1 MLKYYRSRFAR
12 FSTVS
17 LLGLSTIHS
26 AFAGHHYKRAEAAAA
41 LAADNALADIDHI
54 IVIYQE
60 NWTFDGLY
68 GSFPGANNLANASTA
83 STTQIDRLNGTALS
97 SEFGGAY
104 NNPAYVASGSSAIQ
118 AQTTNPPPPLTA
130 DSATGV
136 ADTRFPVGLNT
147 LAPFLASS
155 YVDPTMLTGDIYHRY
170 WQEQFQI
177 AGAVSNAG
185 TDSRNGSNSGFVTW
199 SDNPGLVMSHYDAT
213 DLPEGLL
220 AQQYTICD
228 NFFHSAFGGSF
239 LNHQWLIAAA
249 TPVYNNMPVS
259 NNGNIAYLDST
270 GLFVLN
276 ANGTA
281 AGKFVRD
288 GSITP
293 VAGDQITVTLNG
305 VSTPVTLTAANTQAY
320 DGAAGTVF
328 DKHYVVNTTRSVN
341 LGGNGE
347 NGYPGNGTAPIVSLL
362 PSQNDSNP
370 SNANSDTR
378 PYIPNIGDTLS
389 QNNVSWKWYSGGFNQ
404 MLAYSGSN
412 PSPTTSPS
420 YASVNASLQLQ
431 YHHQPFV
438 YFDNYAPFDTAHT
451 VPPAY
456 VGGFAGT
463 GTAGLSAGQTN
474 VTRAQNSAAHVQD
487 ETNFFTDVQN
497 NTLPAV
503 TFIKPVGVN
512 NEHPGYAA
520 LQLGQQHVASIV
532 QAVQNNPALWA
543 HTAIV
548 ITYDEHGGRWDHVT
562 PPARDIWGPGERV
575 PCIVISPF
583 ARKGFVNSTQLDT
596 SSILAT
602 IEQRFVPGQHTN
614 PLTANAT
621 TLTNVFTA
629 LDIERGGYTVNRRTN
644 KVTQTVTVTNLG
656 STTVTGPVQLVLD
669 NLTNTTLTNAAG
681 TTASN
686 LPASP
691 YLTVSTGDMAAG
703 TIATVTLQFALP
715 SNGGVTYS
723 ARTVTGNNP

>member
-1 MLKYYRSRFAR
+1 MLKHCRSRLVR

-17 LLGLSTIHS
+17 LLGLSTVTP

-41 LAADNALADIDHI
+41 LAAADALSNIDHI

-68 GSFPGANNLANASTA
+68 GNFPGANNLANASTA
-83 STTQIDRLNGTALS
+83 STTQIDRLNGAALS
-97 SEFGGAY
+97 SELGGTY
-104 NNPAYVASGSSAIQ
+104 NNPAYVPSGSSATQ

-130 DSATGV
+130 DSASGV
-136 ADTRFPVGLNT
+136 ADTRFPLGLNT
-147 LAPFLASS
+147 LVPFLASN

-177 AGAVSNAG
+177 AGAISSNG
-185 TDSRNGSNSGFVTW
+185 TDSRSGNNSGFVTW

-213 DLPEGLL
+213 NLPEGLL

-249 TPVYNNMPVS
+249 SPVYNNMPTS

-276 ANGTA
+276 ANGSA

-320 DGAAGTVF
+320 DGAAGTMF
-328 DKHYVVNTTRSVN
+328 DKHYVVNTTRSIN

-347 NGYPGNGTAPIVSLL
+347 NGYPGNGGTPLVSLL

-370 SNANSDTR
+370 TNANSDTR

-389 QNNVSWKWYSGGFNQ
+389 QNNVSWKWYSGGYND
-404 MLAYSGSN
+404 MKTYSGSN
-412 PSPTTSPS
+412 PVQTTSPS
-420 YASVNASLQLQ
+420 YASVNANEQLQ

-451 VPPAY
+451 VPTAY
-456 VGGFAGT
+456 VGGFAGV
-463 GTAGLSAGQTN
+463 GTTGLSVGQSG

-497 NTLPAV
+497 NTLPSV
-503 TFIKPVGVN
+503 VFIKPVGVN

-583 ARKGFVNSTQLDT
+583 ARKGFVNSTPLDT
-596 SSILAT
+596 SSILST

-614 PLTANAT
+614 TVTANAA
-621 TLTNVFTA
+621 TLANVFTA
-629 LDIERGGYTVNRRTN
+629 LDIERSGYTVNRRTT
-644 KVTQTVTVTNLG
+644 KVTQTVAVTNLG
-656 STTVTGPVQLVLD
+656 NTTVTGPVQLVLD
-669 NLTNTTLTNAAG
+669 NLTNSTLTNATG
-681 TTASN
+681 TTANN

-691 YLTVSTGDMAAG
+691 YITVSTGDIPAG
-703 TIATVTLQFALP
+703 ATVTATLQFALP
-715 SNGGVTYS
+715 SSGGITYS